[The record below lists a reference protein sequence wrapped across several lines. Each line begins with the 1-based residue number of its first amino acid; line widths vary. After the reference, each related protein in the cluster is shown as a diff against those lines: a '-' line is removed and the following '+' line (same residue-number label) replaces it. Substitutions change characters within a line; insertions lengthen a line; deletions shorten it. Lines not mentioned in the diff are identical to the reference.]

1 MMIDPAGSA
10 HTPPFPRKGIL
21 LAAGAGTRL
30 HPMTIPV
37 SKQLLPIYDKPLIYY
52 PLSVLM
58 LAGVR
63 EILLITTP
71 RDLPAF
77 ENLLGDGSQWGVS
90 FSYMAQQHP
99 DGLPQAY
106 VLGADFLAG
115 DASLMM
121 LGDNLLYGSYVSER
135 IRAAMEQ
142 REGATIFAYRVR
154 NPQDFGVVTL
164 DGEGRPLALVEKPAH
179 PPSPWAVIG
188 LYLVDGDAPYRARH
202 LRPSARGETE
212 IVELLQGYLD
222 EGSLRAELLG
232 RGVSWLDTG
241 TPHALLQ
248 AAQFVEVLQERQG
261 LQVASPEEIA
271 YRMGYIDTERLRA
284 LAQPLRKTSY
294 GGYLLRLAEEELDG
308 TP

>member
-1 MMIDPAGSA
+1 MPETLSPTLPGC
-10 HTPPFPRKGIL
+10 RKGIL

-30 HPMTIPV
+30 YPMTIPV
-37 SKQLLPIYDKPLIYY
+37 SKQLLPVYDKPLIYY

-58 LAGVR
+58 LAGIR
-63 EILLITTP
+63 DILLIGTP

-77 ENLLGDGSQWGVS
+77 ENLLGDGSRWGVS
-90 FSYMAQQHP
+90 FSYMAQLHP

-115 DASLMM
+115 ERSLMM

-135 IRAAMEQ
+135 IRAASVHD
-142 REGATIFAYRVR
+142 GATLFAYRVR
-154 NPQDFGVVTL
+154 NPGDFGVVTL
-164 DGEGRPLALVEKPAH
+164 DAGGRPLALVEKPAH

-188 LYLVDGDAPYRARH
+188 LYLMDGDAPHRARA

-212 IVELLQGYLD
+212 IVELLGTYLA
-222 EGSLRAELLG
+222 EGRLRAELFG

-261 LQVASPEEIA
+261 LQVSSPEEIA
-271 YRMGYIDTERLRA
+271 YRMGYIDAEELRA
-284 LAQPLRKTSY
+284 LAHPLRRTDY
-294 GGYLLRLAEEELDG
+294 GRYLLRLSEEGLG
-308 TP
+308 GAL